1 MQGRHRCTSN
11 VLPIRPLRIIVL
23 EKFDD
28 EGNPK
33 PETVEK
39 KEAALSAYGGSIIK
53 QLGIINIPCKYKD
66 KKIDCVFYVTD
77 TSGPAIL
84 GLTACTVLKRSS
96 LASSMLAM
104 AIGVSN

>member
-1 MQGRHRCTSN
+1 M
-11 VLPIRPLRIIVL
+11 PIRLLRIIAP

-28 EGNPK
+28 EGNSK
-33 PETVEK
+33 PETLEK
-39 KEAALSAYGGSIIK
+39 NEAALSAYGGSIIK

-84 GLTACTVLKRSS
+84 GLTACTALKLVS
-96 LASSMLAM
+96 LL
-104 AIGVSN
+104 ITFRTNQLD